1 MVSQD
6 SYLSHAVA
14 DRQAA
19 GSGSDITLSNR
30 LLANRLNTAIAL
42 LVAFLL
48 PRQKRVSRFPL
59 STTRVKS
66 SELIIRLVSPLS
78 SLFTQSREWKIA
90 ASHRYRCWRIDLRRL
105 SVCCILP
112 IQHISAQWST
122 CKIIYTHSVVK
133 SVSDTVHKTHTRSFS
148 HVSW

>member
-78 SLFTQSREWKIA
+78 SLFTQ
-90 ASHRYRCWRIDLRRL
+90 C
-105 SVCCILP
+105 
-112 IQHISAQWST
+112 
-122 CKIIYTHSVVK
+122 
-133 SVSDTVHKTHTRSFS
+133 
-148 HVSW
+148 HVSEKLQRLIVTGVGVLICVV